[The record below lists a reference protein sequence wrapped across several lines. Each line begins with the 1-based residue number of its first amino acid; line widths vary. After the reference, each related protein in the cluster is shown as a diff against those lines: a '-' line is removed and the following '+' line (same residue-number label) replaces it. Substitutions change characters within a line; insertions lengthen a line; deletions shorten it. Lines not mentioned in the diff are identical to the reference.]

1 MAGRAKNLLIFGL
14 KAAVAAALLTW
25 LARSGNLDFGAL
37 RQMLRSPTLVAM
49 DLTVFVVATLF
60 GTLRWRALLGLVDV
74 RPRFGRLLQLQL
86 SALFF
91 NVVIPGNVGGDVV
104 KALYVARDA
113 KPEARPTILLIVF
126 LERLLGLIGLVVLGS
141 AVVLARGPAIW
152 SQPLLRPLAASVLAL
167 GFGTGVG
174 LAVFLLVM
182 RKAGHRIAAFTSGT
196 SKLGKLFAQ
205 TVEALR
211 LVSAAPG
218 TLLRALGFSLGIH
231 ALGIGFFTILVRA
244 LAGHDVGFG
253 EMSTI
258 YPLGILT
265 LILPISP
272 SGLGVGHVAF
282 DKLFDAIG
290 LSGGATVFNVYL
302 LGTIVPYL
310 AGFIPY
316 LALKRE
322 PLEEPKPEIA
332 GDGADPAG

>member
-14 KAAVAAALLTW
+14 KVAVAAVLLTW

-37 RQMLRSPTLVAM
+37 RQMLRSPSLVAM
-49 DLTVFVVATLF
+49 DLGVFVFATLL
-60 GTLRWRALLGLVDV
+60 GTLRWRALLTMVDV
-74 RPRFGRLLQLQL
+74 RPRFFRLLQLQL

-141 AVVLARGPAIW
+141 VVVLVRGAAIW
-152 SQPLLRPLAASVLAL
+152 SQPLLRPLAATVLAL
-167 GFGTGVG
+167 GAGTAVG
-174 LAVFLLVM
+174 LSLFLLVM
-182 RKAGHRIAAFTSGT
+182 NKAGARIATYTSGT
-196 SKLGKLFAQ
+196 TKLAKLLNQ
-205 TVEALR
+205 LVQALR
-211 LVSAAPG
+211 LVSGAPG
-218 TLLRALGFSLGIH
+218 ALFKALVFSLGIH
-231 ALGIGFFTILVRA
+231 ALGIGFFTILVRVIG
-244 LAGHDVGFG
+244 GHDVDFG
-253 EMSTI
+253 EMATV

-265 LILPISP
+265 LILPVSP

-302 LGTIVPYL
+302 LGTIAPYL

-322 PLEEPKPEIA
+322 PLTETETG
-332 GDGADPAG
+332 GDSSTADAS

>member
-1 MAGRAKNLLIFGL
+1 VALRAKNVAVFGL
-14 KAAVAAALLTW
+14 KIAVATVLLTW

-37 RQMLRSPTLVAM
+37 RQMLRSPTLVAI
-49 DLTVFVVATLF
+49 DLGVFVVGTLF
-60 GTLRWRALLGLVDV
+60 GTLRWRALLAMVDV
-74 RPRFGRLLQLQL
+74 RPRFLRLVQLQL

-152 SQPLLRPLAASVLAL
+152 AQPLLRPMAASVVAL
-167 GFGTGVG
+167 GVGLGVG

-182 RKAGHRIAAFTSGT
+182 NKAGARIAGMSTGT
-196 SKLGKLFAQ
+196 TRFSKIFSQL
-205 TVEALR
+205 VSALR
-211 LVSAAPG
+211 LVSSAPG
-218 TLLRALGFSLGIH
+218 QLVRAVVYSLGIH
-231 ALGIGFFTILVRA
+231 TLGIGFFTILVRA
-244 LAGHDVGFG
+244 LAGHDVGFA
-253 EMSTI
+253 EMATV
-258 YPLGILT
+258 YPLGILS

-302 LGTIVPYL
+302 LGTITPYL
-310 AGFIPY
+310 LGIIPY

-322 PLEEPKPEIA
+322 PVAEPQA
-332 GDGADPAG
+332 ADAAAP

>member
-1 MAGRAKNLLIFGL
+1 MSGRAKNLVLFGA
-14 KAAVAAALLTW
+14 KVTVAVVLLTW
-25 LARSGNLDFGAL
+25 LVRSGNLDFGAL

-49 DLTVFVVATLF
+49 DLAVFVFATLL
-60 GTLRWRALLGLVDV
+60 GTLRWRTLLTLVDV

-126 LERLLGLIGLVVLGS
+126 LERLLGLIGLVLFGS
-141 AVVLARGPAIW
+141 AVVLVRGEEIW
-152 SQPLLRPLAASVLAL
+152 SRPLMRPLAVSVVAL
-167 GFGTGVG
+167 GVGTAVG
-174 LAVFLLVM
+174 LALFLLVM
-182 RKAGHRIAAFTSGT
+182 NKAGAKIAMYTSGT
-196 SKLGKLFAQ
+196 SKLAKLLGQ
-205 TVEALR
+205 VVSALR

-218 TLLRALGFSLGIH
+218 TLVRALVFSLGIH
-231 ALGIGFFTILVRA
+231 ALGIGFFTVLVRA
-244 LAGHDVGFG
+244 LIGHDVGFG
-253 EMSTI
+253 EMATV
-258 YPLGILT
+258 YPLGIMT

-302 LGTIVPYL
+302 LGTIAPYL
-310 AGFIPY
+310 LGFIPY

-322 PLEEPKPEIA
+322 PLAEPEPSSAAE
-332 GDGADPAG
+332 GA

>member
-1 MAGRAKNLLIFGL
+1 MAGRARNLAVFGL
-14 KAAVAAALLTW
+14 KVAVAVGLLTW

-49 DLTVFVVATLF
+49 DLGVFVFATLC
-60 GTLRWRALLGLVDV
+60 GTLRWRALLAMVDV

-113 KPEARPTILLIVF
+113 RPEARPTILLIVF

-141 AVVLARGPAIW
+141 VVVLARGGAIW
-152 SQPLLRPLAASVLAL
+152 SQPLFRPLAASVLVL
-167 GFGTGVG
+167 GAGTGLG
-174 LAVFLLVM
+174 LAGFLLLM
-182 RKAGHRIAAFTSGT
+182 NKAGARIAGWTSGT
-196 SKLGKLFAQ
+196 TRFGKIFAQ
-205 TVEALR
+205 LVAALR

-218 TLLRALGFSLGIH
+218 QLVRALVYSVGIH
-231 ALGIGFFTILVRA
+231 ALGIGFFTVLVRA
-244 LAGHDVGFG
+244 LAGHDVGFS
-253 EMSTI
+253 EMATV

-302 LGTIVPYL
+302 LGTIAPYL
-310 AGFIPY
+310 AGFVPY

-322 PLEEPKPEIA
+322 PIA
-332 GDGADPAG
+332 ETPPADAPADPAR

>member
-1 MAGRAKNLLIFGL
+1 MSGRAKNLLVFAA
-14 KAAVAAALLTW
+14 KVAVAAVLLTW

-37 RQMLRSPTLVAM
+37 RQMLRSPVLVTM
-49 DLTVFVVATLF
+49 DLVVFVVATLL
-60 GTLRWRALLGLVDV
+60 GTLRWRALLGMVDV
-74 RPRFGRLLQLQL
+74 RPRFARLLQLQL

-141 AVVLARGPAIW
+141 GVVLARGPAIW
-152 SQPLLRPLAASVLAL
+152 SQPLLRPLAASVVAL
-167 GFGTGVG
+167 GVATGVG
-174 LAVFLLVM
+174 LAVFLFVM
-182 RKAGHRIAAFTSGT
+182 HKMGARIEAWTGGT
-196 SKLGKLFAQ
+196 SKLAKLLNQ
-205 TVEALR
+205 LVQALR

-218 TLLRALGFSLGIH
+218 ALVRALVFSLGIH
-231 ALGIGFFTILVRA
+231 ALGIGFFTVLVQVIG
-244 LAGHDVGFG
+244 GHDVGFA
-253 EMSTI
+253 EMATV

-302 LGTIVPYL
+302 LGTIAPYL

-322 PLEEPKPEIA
+322 PIASDEGAASEPA
-332 GDGADPAG
+332 TDAR